1 MGFCASGTVKPWS
14 GYTVQ
19 VNTALRKS
27 VKVGSILKVEA
38 WVDRVEGPRKVWVKS
53 LLTDPANGDIYCE
66 GDGLFL
72 RSLDDQTSDK
82 SPKLEL

>member
-1 MGFCASGTVKPWS
+1 MDDALGWMGFCSGDDIKIWS

-27 VKVGSILKVEA
+27 VEIGSILRLDA
-38 WVDRVEGPRKVWVKS
+38 WIDRIEGERKVWVKS
-53 LLTDPANGDIYCE
+53 ALTDPITGEVHCE

-72 RSLDDQTSDK
+72 KNKEQNG
-82 SPKLEL
+82 